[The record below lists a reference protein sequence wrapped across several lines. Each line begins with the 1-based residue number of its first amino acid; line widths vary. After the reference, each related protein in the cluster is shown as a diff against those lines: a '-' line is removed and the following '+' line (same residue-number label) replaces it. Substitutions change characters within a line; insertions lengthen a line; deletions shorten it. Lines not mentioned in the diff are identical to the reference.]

1 MLAKSSDRFQDRNR
15 FNSRRVMELIALK
28 SSTLRP
34 TSAGAESSA
43 HWSPNNKLTLFTR
56 ETAQPEN
63 THE

>member
-34 TSAGAESSA
+34 TLAGAESSA
-43 HWSPNNKLTLFTR
+43 HWSRNNKLTSVYSRNSATG
-56 ETAQPEN
+56 EYS
-63 THE
+63 